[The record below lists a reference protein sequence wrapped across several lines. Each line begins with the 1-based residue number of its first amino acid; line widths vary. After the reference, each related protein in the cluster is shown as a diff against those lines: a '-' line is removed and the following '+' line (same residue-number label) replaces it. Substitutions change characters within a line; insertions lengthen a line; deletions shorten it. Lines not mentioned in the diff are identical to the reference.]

1 MNIYGFK
8 LLQLPNEDRK
18 RVSSPP
24 TSLENQKKEK
34 NFNENRLSYFKYR
47 KKYCGGGGGGIK
59 NFQVLFCA

>member
-34 NFNENRLSYFKYR
+34 KFNENRLSYFKYR
-47 KKYCGGGGGGIK
+47 KKYCGGGGGIK